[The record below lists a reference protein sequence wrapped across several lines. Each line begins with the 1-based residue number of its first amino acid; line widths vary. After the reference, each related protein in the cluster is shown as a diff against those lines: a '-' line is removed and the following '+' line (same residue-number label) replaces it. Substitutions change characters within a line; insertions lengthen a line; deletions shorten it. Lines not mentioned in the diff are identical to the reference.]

1 MSDFPPLANHARCG
15 VSIATR
21 SYNGRDLL
29 EECLPSLLRA
39 AAFHG
44 HPDNEVCVSDD
55 GSDDG
60 TAEMMHAKFPQVRFL
75 RLEQRSG
82 SPIASNAVIAQ
93 CKNEII
99 IFMDNDVKVEQDF
112 IAPALPHFDDPG
124 VFAVTMRSRRFDKTT
139 FQSGGQVGRFSRGF
153 IRAWENYDVP
163 DLGHP
168 LVKERKLYSLYGI
181 TAHVAFRKSM
191 FIQMGG
197 FDPLYSPYIWEDT
210 DLGYRAWKRGWKTV
224 YEPRCLVYHKV
235 HGTAAKLPPSSRM
248 LYVSERNR
256 LIFHWKLLADGDL
269 LFRHFFFLFFRTLVA
284 LLTFKKKF
292 LLALVEAL
300 QSVPAIRAY
309 RKADKKYWVLRDR
322 DILGKPLETLKK
334 LGGNK

>member
-1 MSDFPPLANHARCG
+1 MSDPRPSANRALCG

-21 SYNGRDLL
+21 SYNGRELL
-29 EECLPSLLRA
+29 EECLPSLLAA

-44 HPDNEVCVSDD
+44 HPDNEVCVADD

-60 TAEMMHAKFPQVRFL
+60 TAEMMRVKFPQVRFF
-75 RLEQRSG
+75 RLERRSG
-82 SPIASNAVIAQ
+82 SPIASNTVIAN

-99 IFMDNDVKVEQDF
+99 IFMDNDVKVEPDF
-112 IAPALPHFDDPG
+112 IAPALPHFEDPS
-124 VFAVTMRSRRFDKTT
+124 VFAVAMRAHRFDKTT

-153 IRAWENYDVP
+153 IRAWENYDVAE
-163 DLGHP
+163 DRRAAAG
-168 LVKERKLYSLYGI
+168 ELYSLYGI

-191 FIQMGG
+191 FTQMGG

-235 HGTAAKLPPSSRM
+235 HGTATKLPPSSRM

-269 LFRHFFFLFFRTLVA
+269 LFWHFFFLFWRA
-284 LLTFKKKF
+284 LLALVTFKKKF

-300 QSVPAIRAY
+300 QSLPAIYAY
-309 RKADKKYWVLRDR
+309 RKADKQHWILRDR
-322 DILGKPLETLKK
+322 EILAKPLETLRG
-334 LGGNK
+334 LERNR

>member
-1 MSDFPPLANHARCG
+1 MADYTRRG
-15 VSIATR
+15 VSLATR
-21 SYNGRDLL
+21 SYNGRELL
-29 EECLPSLLRA
+29 EECLPSILEA

-44 HPDNEVCVSDD
+44 HPDNEVCVADD
-55 GSDDG
+55 GSGDG
-60 TAEMMHAKFPQVRFL
+60 TAEMMRVKFPQVRFF
-75 RLEQRSG
+75 RLERRSG
-82 SPIASNAVIAQ
+82 SPIASNTAIAQ

-99 IFMDNDVKVEQDF
+99 IFMDNDVKVERDF
-112 IAPALPHFDDPG
+112 IAPALPHFNDPS
-124 VFAVTMRSRRFDKTT
+124 VFAVTMRARRFDKTT

-163 DLGHP
+163 DPEHP
-168 LVKERKLYSLYGI
+168 LVTERQLYSLYGI

-191 FIQMGG
+191 FTQLGG

-235 HGTAAKLPPSSRM
+235 HGTAAKLPASSRM

-269 LFRHFFFLFFRTLVA
+269 LFWHFFFLFWRTLLA
-284 LLTFKKKF
+284 LITFKKKF
-292 LLALVEAL
+292 LLALAEAL
-300 QSVPAIRAY
+300 QSVPAIRAG
-309 RKADKKYWVLRDR
+309 RKAEKPHWVLRDR
-322 DILGKPLETLKK
+322 DILAKPLETLKK
-334 LGGNK
+334 LGENK

>member
-1 MSDFPPLANHARCG
+1 MSDPRPLTDHARCG

-21 SYNGRDLL
+21 SYNGRELL
-29 EECLPSLLRA
+29 EECLPSLLEA

-55 GSDDG
+55 GSSDG
-60 TAEMMHAKFPQVRFL
+60 TAEMMREKFPQVRFI

-82 SPIASNAVIAQ
+82 SPIASNAIIAQ

-99 IFMDNDVKVEQDF
+99 IFMDNDVKVERGF
-112 IAPALPHFDDPG
+112 IAPALPHFDDPS
-124 VFAVTMRSRRFDKTT
+124 VFAVAMRAHRFDKTT

-163 DLGHP
+163 DHQFRP
-168 LVKERKLYSLYGI
+168 AEDLYSLYGI

-191 FIQMGG
+191 FTQMGG

-269 LFRHFFFLFFRTLVA
+269 LFWHFFFLFWRTLLA
-284 LLTFKKKF
+284 LITFKKKF

-309 RKADKKYWVLRDR
+309 RNADKQHWVLRDR

-334 LGGNK
+334 LGSIK